1 MTDNSIMRQLFT
13 SLILLFIYLTTAAQN
28 VEKTP
33 FELSDGKSCETYEE
47 VLEYCRMLDDTF
59 EEINYFSYGKSSRH
73 YELPM
78 LILDQDGL
86 TDAQAIHKTGR
97 AVLMVEASIHPGEP
111 DGTSAGLMLV
121 RDILQ
126 DKSKRKLLQHVSVVF
141 LPIVNADGYVRRSPY
156 NRINQNGPTE
166 MGWRTNA
173 QNINMNRDFLRAETP
188 AMKAWHS
195 IFNTYLPDFF
205 IDCHTTD
212 GADYQYAITYD
223 LPIYG
228 NMEKQQTEWMK
239 SEYLEP
245 LKQDMAN
252 KGFPMFRYVSF
263 RNWHDPE
270 SGIEAWVA
278 SPMLSEGYS
287 AIKNR
292 GGLLLETHML
302 KPYKIRVESTYEA
315 ILSSMEIIA
324 QHAETLKTLNYNADQ
339 YCATEKFRTSPYP
352 IQFAASDSSRKVEFL
367 GIEYVKETSDLTGG
381 TWYRYTG
388 NKKSMMI
395 DFYDDIQF
403 VKTIKIPKFYVIP
416 PEWESVIERLD
427 IHGVKYS
434 RLEKAEVM
442 DVTMF
447 RIKDY
452 EFSHQPYE
460 GAFRLQNFNLDTI
473 IVKQEFPAQSVI
485 VNANQVNV
493 KVAAHLL
500 DPTAPSSLLKWGYF
514 NAIFEQKEYAENYV
528 MEVVAPQLMKEKPE
542 LKTEFEAFLKN
553 NPELKES
560 QWAMLNWFYQKTEY
574 WDEQKDL
581 YPIGFAR

>member
-1 MTDNSIMRQLFT
+1 MRQLFT
-13 SLILLFIYLTTAAQN
+13 SLILLSIYLTTAAQN

-324 QHAETLKTLNYNADQ
+324 QHAETLKTLNYNADL

-388 NKKSMMI
+388 DKKVNDDKSLRRHTGCRNNKNP
-395 DFYDDIQF
+395 
-403 VKTIKIPKFYVIP
+403 KILCHTTRMGI
-416 PEWESVIERLD
+416 
-427 IHGVKYS
+427 
-434 RLEKAEVM
+434 
-442 DVTMF
+442 
-447 RIKDY
+447 
-452 EFSHQPYE
+452 
-460 GAFRLQNFNLDTI
+460 
-473 IVKQEFPAQSVI
+473 
-485 VNANQVNV
+485 
-493 KVAAHLL
+493 
-500 DPTAPSSLLKWGYF
+500 GY
-514 NAIFEQKEYAENYV
+514 
-528 MEVVAPQLMKEKPE
+528 
-542 LKTEFEAFLKN
+542 
-553 NPELKES
+553 
-560 QWAMLNWFYQKTEY
+560 
-574 WDEQKDL
+574 
-581 YPIGFAR
+581 